1 MLFSVMILTATP
13 AIEGHTIG
21 ECKGVT
27 FGEVI
32 TGVRFSRTLP
42 QASGTAVIID

>member
-1 MLFSVMILTATP
+1 MLFSAMILTATP

-27 FGEVI
+27 CGEVI
-32 TGVRFSRTLP
+32 TGVSFLKDPAAGIRN
-42 QASGTAVIID
+42 GGDH

>member
-21 ECKGVT
+21 EFKGVT

-32 TGVRFSRTLP
+32 TGVSFLKDSAAGIRN
-42 QASGTAVIID
+42 GGDH

>member
-1 MLFSVMILTATP
+1 MLFSVIILTATP

-32 TGVRFSRTLP
+32 TGVSFLKDPAAGIRN
-42 QASGTAVIID
+42 GGDH